1 MKGLEFGLVQAIIA
15 TVALL
20 LIALGLT
27 YRRATEAAS
36 RFRIPGGGIGSFRA
50 SPGGP
55 TQQDHSSFVRT
66 GEDELLRG
74 KPSPEHV
81 RSLGLV
87 SWEADR
93 ADRIESAYMRRER
106 RDGGPAGDRGFG
118 IGGGCRSS
126 RGTEET
132 CGRATRAFG
141 TDRAIGL
148 KRVPSMIPRVL
159 RAAAAARA
167 FTPAVA
173 GKRLAMKRDL
183 APTSRFP
190 GR

>member
-36 RFRIPGGGIGSFRA
+36 RFRIPGGGIGSYRA

-93 ADRIESAYMRRER
+93 ADRIESAYMRRK
-106 RDGGPAGDRGFG
+106 
-118 IGGGCRSS
+118 
-126 RGTEET
+126 EET
-132 CGRATRAFG
+132 
-141 TDRAIGL
+141 
-148 KRVPSMIPRVL
+148 
-159 RAAAAARA
+159 
-167 FTPAVA
+167 A
-173 GKRLAMKRDL
+173 GRLATVDSASAEAAGVRAELRRL
-183 APTSRFP
+183 ADARHALLERIERLASNESQA
-190 GR
+190 